1 LESLEK
7 FEILDRHEFYVIQ
20 DIKREDFLTDIE
32 MLDMGF
38 THNGIEQIDDG
49 EKPVQSFYRPA
60 GV

>member
-1 LESLEK
+1 
-7 FEILDRHEFYVIQ
+7 LDRHEFYVIQ